1 MGDNTTSLII
11 AGTVIALVVVAAVII
26 LLRHKDKIAMMMLG
40 VDDSDPIVINRG
52 KQRMKFMGRDLD
64 PMTGAPVDMTDSFT
78 VNSIYPPTGTFSP
91 IIGMLPSDSGVFDVL
106 DNGSDMMDDAIFDAD
121 AYSTPVDP
129 FAAMPQNAYAA
140 GMSAEMERE
149 QQQYV
154 RPDAPKNRAA
164 KRGGIESSAS
174 NDANDA
180 PAQPDVMVSAV
191 RAQSTGKFTVP
202 SDKLDMSD
210 RRYGTEQQDADYEII
225 EDGSSLDGMST
236 ESIVNAV
243 NDAARMYSAADAAR
257 SVAKEEAA
265 KVTTKPATEAKQDA
279 KPTAE
284 KKSEPKSET
293 LCSVIGT
300 VLGAPRVKE
309 TSKGVEI
316 RLCIRPNG
324 SSKVIDLV
332 AFNKNKAI
340 AKYFQDGMDYSVTY
354 RVEGDMNVVKRSQK
368 R

>member
-1 MGDNTTSLII
+1 MGENTTSLII
-11 AGTVIALVVVAAVII
+11 AGSVIALVVVAAVII

-52 KQRMKFMGRDLD
+52 KQRMQFMGRDLD
-64 PMTGAPVDMTDSFT
+64 PMTGTPVDMTDSFT
-78 VNSIYPPTGTFSP
+78 INSIYPPTGTFSP

-140 GMSAEMERE
+140 GMSAEMDRE
-149 QQQYV
+149 QQQQYV
-154 RPDAPKNRAA
+154 RPDAPQSRAA
-164 KRGGIESSAS
+164 KRGGVESTAS
-174 NDANDA
+174 NDANDS
-180 PAQPDVMVSAV
+180 PAQPDVKVSAV

-243 NDAARMYSAADAAR
+243 NDAARMYSVADAAR
-257 SVAKEEAA
+257 TAAKEVRQG
-265 KVTTKPATEAKQDA
+265 KTGGGSLATGGAGRRRERYSRERAGQEGCVSLQA
-279 KPTAE
+279 GE
-284 KKSEPKSET
+284 GSHSGT
-293 LCSVIGT
+293 LEGMGCPVAVPLPQPPCRGWARGKA
-300 VLGAPRVKE
+300 VLGPV
-309 TSKGVEI
+309 
-316 RLCIRPNG
+316 
-324 SSKVIDLV
+324 
-332 AFNKNKAI
+332 
-340 AKYFQDGMDYSVTY
+340 
-354 RVEGDMNVVKRSQK
+354 
-368 R
+368 

>member
-52 KQRMKFMGRDLD
+52 KQRMKFMGHDLD
-64 PMTGAPVDMTDSFT
+64 PMTGTPVDMTDSFT

-121 AYSTPVDP
+121 AYSMPTDP

-154 RPDAPKNRAA
+154 RPDAPQSRAA
-164 KRGGIESSAS
+164 KRSGVESPAY

-180 PAQPDVMVSAV
+180 PAQPDVKVSAV

-257 SVAKEEAA
+257 TAAKEVADA
-265 KVTTKPATEAKQDA
+265 VKPAPEAKQA
-279 KPTAE
+279 KKQETE
-284 KKSEPKSET
+284 KAVPKSET

>member
-1 MGDNTTSLII
+1 MGENTTSLII
-11 AGTVIALVVVAAVII
+11 AGSVIALVVVAAVII

-52 KQRMKFMGRDLD
+52 KQRMQFMGRDLD
-64 PMTGAPVDMTDSFT
+64 PMTGTPVDMTDSFT

-140 GMSAEMERE
+140 GMSAEMECE
-149 QQQYV
+149 QQQQYV
-154 RPDAPKNRAA
+154 RPDAPQSRAA
-164 KRGGIESSAS
+164 KRGGVESTAS
-174 NDANDA
+174 NDANDS
-180 PAQPDVMVSAV
+180 PAQPDVKVSAV

-243 NDAARMYSAADAAR
+243 NDAARMYSVADAAR
-257 SVAKEEAA
+257 TAAKEVADA
-265 KVTTKPATEAKQDA
+265 VKPSPEAKQ
-279 KPTAE
+279 E
-284 KKSEPKSET
+284 KKQETEKTVPKSET

-309 TSKGVEI
+309 TSNGVEI

>member
-1 MGDNTTSLII
+1 MGDNTTSFII
-11 AGTVIALVVVAAVII
+11 AGSVIALVVIAAVII

-52 KQRMKFMGRDLD
+52 KQRMQFMGRDLD
-64 PMTGAPVDMTDSFT
+64 PMTGTPVDMTDSFT

-140 GMSAEMERE
+140 GISAEMERE

-154 RPDAPKNRAA
+154 RPDAPQSRAA
-164 KRGGIESSAS
+164 KRGGVESSAS

-180 PAQPDVMVSAV
+180 PAKPDVKMSAV

-257 SVAKEEAA
+257 TAAKEVADA
-265 KVTTKPATEAKQDA
+265 VKTAPEAKQETEKDA
-279 KPTAE
+279 
-284 KKSEPKSET
+284 PKSET

>member
-11 AGTVIALVVVAAVII
+11 AGSVVVLVVIAAVII
-26 LLRHKDKIAMMMLG
+26 LVRQKDKIAMMMLG

-52 KQRMKFMGRDLD
+52 KQQMKFMGRDLD
-64 PMTGAPVDMTDSFT
+64 PMTGTPVDMTDSFT

-154 RPDAPKNRAA
+154 RPDAPQSRAA
-164 KRGGIESSAS
+164 KRCGVESSAS

-180 PAQPDVMVSAV
+180 PAQPDVKVSAV

-257 SVAKEEAA
+257 TAAKEVADA
-265 KVTTKPATEAKQDA
+265 VKPAPEAKQ
-279 KPTAE
+279 E
-284 KKSEPKSET
+284 KKQETEKAAPKSET